1 MDDTSVHIALR
12 EALVNTLVHCNY
24 AIRGNILVKHTG
36 NGFVM
41 RNPGRM
47 LVSVD
52 DFYAGSH
59 STCRNPLIQNMF
71 SLLGYGEHAGSG
83 ADIIV
88 KGWMQYNWER
98 PTIQESVHPEE
109 TTLSMTMGE
118 VRIQIA
124 RRDGDVPSTSQDVPS
139 NVPSGVPSD
148 VPSDVPGNASEIFRL
163 AAHLSSVIPSMTQTN
178 QSKALSVLL
187 TLDKRKLSTHDI
199 MELIGDRNRSRV
211 RKNIIT
217 PLVSSGL
224 IDYTLADNPNSP
236 TQTYQLT
243 ERGKSLL
250 QVPEY
255 IRNPQ
260 SLNVE

>member
-1 MDDTSVHIALR
+1 
-12 EALVNTLVHCNY
+12 
-24 AIRGNILVKHTG
+24 
-36 NGFVM
+36 
-41 RNPGRM
+41 
-47 LVSVD
+47 
-52 DFYAGSH
+52 
-59 STCRNPLIQNMF
+59 
-71 SLLGYGEHAGSG
+71 
-83 ADIIV
+83 
-88 KGWMQYNWER
+88 MQYNWER

-109 TTLSMTMGE
+109 TTLFLTMRE

-124 RRDGDVPSTSQDVPS
+124 RRDGDVPSTSQVRPKMSQDVPS
-139 NVPSGVPSD
+139 NVPSNVPSG

-199 MELIGDRNRSRV
+199 MELIGDSNRSRV
-211 RKNIIT
+211 RKNVIT